1 MISKNFLR
9 DLYMIVWKNNRNLDY
24 WVSPGLTSPWVSPTY
39 SRIISIYRAKRRQ
52 AYGEPFIIDIKGLK
66 TENEVLLTVYKA
78 INKDRIER
86 YLQ

>member
-1 MISKNFLR
+1 MISKNILR

-24 WVSPGLTSPWVSPTY
+24 WVSPWVNPTY
-39 SRIISIYRAKRRQ
+39 SSIISIYRVKRRQ
-52 AYGEPFIIDIKGLK
+52 AYGEPIIIDIKGLK

>member
-24 WVSPGLTSPWVSPTY
+24 WVSSTY
-39 SRIISIYRAKRRQ
+39 SSIISIYRAKRMQ
-52 AYGEPFIIDIKGLK
+52 AYGEPIIIDIEGLK

>member
-24 WVSPGLTSPWVSPTY
+24 CVSLTY
-39 SRIISIYRAKRRQ
+39 SSIISIYRAKRRQ
-52 AYGEPFIIDIKGLK
+52 AYGEPIIIDIEGLK

>member
-1 MISKNFLR
+1 MISKNFLMN
-9 DLYMIVWKNNRNLDY
+9 LYMIVWKNNRNFDY
-24 WVSPGLTSPWVSPTY
+24 WVSPTY
-39 SRIISIYRAKRRQ
+39 SSIISIYRAKRRQ
-52 AYGEPFIIDIKGLK
+52 AYGEPIIIDIEGLK

>member
-1 MISKNFLR
+1 
-9 DLYMIVWKNNRNLDY
+9 MIVWKNSRNLDY
-24 WVSPGLTSPWVSPTY
+24 WVSPIIKINNPDYWVSPTY
-39 SRIISIYRAKRRQ
+39 SSIINIYRAKRRQ
-52 AYGEPFIIDIKGLK
+52 AYGEPIIIDIEGLK

>member
-1 MISKNFLR
+1 MISKNFLMNI
-9 DLYMIVWKNNRNLDY
+9 YMIVWKNNRNLDY
-24 WVSPGLTSPWVSPTY
+24 WVSPTY
-39 SRIISIYRAKRRQ
+39 SSIISIYRAKRRQ
-52 AYGEPFIIDIKGLK
+52 AYAYGEPIIIDIEGLK

>member
-1 MISKNFLR
+1 MISKNFLMT
-9 DLYMIVWKNNRNLDY
+9 LYTIVWKNNRNLDY
-24 WVSPGLTSPWVSPTY
+24 WVSPTY
-39 SRIISIYRAKRRQ
+39 SGIINIYRAKRRK
-52 AYGEPFIIDIKGLK
+52 AYGEPIIIDIEGLK

>member
-1 MISKNFLR
+1 MISKNFLMN
-9 DLYMIVWKNNRNLDY
+9 LYMIVWKNNRNLDY
-24 WVSPGLTSPWVSPTY
+24 WVSPTY
-39 SRIISIYRAKRRQ
+39 SSIISIYRAKRRQ
-52 AYGEPFIIDIKGLK
+52 AYGEPIIIDIEGLK

>member
-9 DLYMIVWKNNRNLDY
+9 DLYRFVWKNNRNLDY
-24 WVSPGLTSPWVSPTY
+24 WVSPTYYSSP
-39 SRIISIYRAKRRQ
+39 IISIYRAKRMK
-52 AYGEPFIIDIKGLK
+52 AYGEPIIIDIEGLK

>member
-24 WVSPGLTSPWVSPTY
+24 WVSPTY
-39 SRIISIYRAKRRQ
+39 SSIISIYRAKRRHAY
-52 AYGEPFIIDIKGLK
+52 AYGEPIIIDIEGLK

>member
-1 MISKNFLR
+1 MISKNFLMN
-9 DLYMIVWKNNRNLDY
+9 LYMIVWKNNRNLDY
-24 WVSPGLTSPWVSPTY
+24 WVSPTY
-39 SRIISIYRAKRRQ
+39 SSIINIYRAKRRQ
-52 AYGEPFIIDIKGLK
+52 AYGEPIIIDIEGLK

>member
-24 WVSPGLTSPWVSPTY
+24 WVSPTY
-39 SRIISIYRAKRRQ
+39 SSIISIYRAKRRQ
-52 AYGEPFIIDIKGLK
+52 AYGEPIIIDIEGLK

>member
-1 MISKNFLR
+1 MISKNFLMN
-9 DLYMIVWKNNRNLDY
+9 LYMIVWKNNRNLDY
-24 WVSPGLTSPWVSPTY
+24 WVNPTY
-39 SRIISIYRAKRRQ
+39 SSIISIYRAKRRQ
-52 AYGEPFIIDIKGLK
+52 AYGEPIIIDIEGLK

>member
-9 DLYMIVWKNNRNLDY
+9 DLDMIVWKNNRNLDY
-24 WVSPGLTSPWVSPTY
+24 WVSPTY
-39 SRIISIYRAKRRQ
+39 SSIISIYRAKRRQ
-52 AYGEPFIIDIKGLK
+52 AYGEPIIIDIEGLK

>member
-9 DLYMIVWKNNRNLDY
+9 DLYMIVWKNSRNLDY
-24 WVSPGLTSPWVSPTY
+24 WVSPTY
-39 SRIISIYRAKRRQ
+39 SSIISIYRAKRRQ
-52 AYGEPFIIDIKGLK
+52 AYGEPIIIDIEGLK

>member
-24 WVSPGLTSPWVSPTY
+24 WVSSTY
-39 SRIISIYRAKRRQ
+39 SSIIRIYRAKRMQ
-52 AYGEPFIIDIKGLK
+52 AYGEPIIIDIEGLK

>member
-1 MISKNFLR
+1 MISKNFLMN
-9 DLYMIVWKNNRNLDY
+9 LYMIVWKNNRNLDY
-24 WVSPGLTSPWVSPTY
+24 WVSPTY
-39 SRIISIYRAKRRQ
+39 SSIISIYRAKRRQ
-52 AYGEPFIIDIKGLK
+52 AYGGPIIIDIEGLK

>member
-1 MISKNFLR
+1 MN
-9 DLYMIVWKNNRNLDY
+9 LYMIVWKNNRNLDY
-24 WVSPGLTSPWVSPTY
+24 WVSPTY
-39 SRIISIYRAKRRQ
+39 SSIISIYRAKRRQ
-52 AYGEPFIIDIKGLK
+52 AYAYGEPIIIDIEGLK

>member
-1 MISKNFLR
+1 MISKNFLMN
-9 DLYMIVWKNNRNLDY
+9 LYMIVWKNNRNLDY
-24 WVSPGLTSPWVSPTY
+24 WVSPTY
-39 SRIISIYRAKRRQ
+39 SSIISIYRAKRRQ
-52 AYGEPFIIDIKGLK
+52 AYGEPPIIIDIKGLK

>member
-24 WVSPGLTSPWVSPTY
+24 WVSPTY
-39 SRIISIYRAKRRQ
+39 SSIISIYRAKGRLAQ
-52 AYGEPFIIDIKGLK
+52 PYGEPIIIDIEGLK

>member
-9 DLYMIVWKNNRNLDY
+9 NLYMIVWKNDRNHDY
-24 WVSPGLTSPWVSPTY
+24 WVSPTY
-39 SRIISIYRAKRRQ
+39 SSIISIYRAKRRQ
-52 AYGEPFIIDIKGLK
+52 AYGEPIIIDIEGLK
-66 TENEVLLTVYKA
+66 TEDEVLLTVYKA

>member
-9 DLYMIVWKNNRNLDY
+9 DLYMIVWKNSRNLDY
-24 WVSPGLTSPWVSPTY
+24 WVSSAYWVSPTY
-39 SRIISIYRAKRRQ
+39 SSIINIYRAKRRQ
-52 AYGEPFIIDIKGLK
+52 AYGEPIIIDIEGLK

>member
-1 MISKNFLR
+1 MISKNFLMN
-9 DLYMIVWKNNRNLDY
+9 LYMIVWKNNRNLDY
-24 WVSPGLTSPWVSPTY
+24 WVSPTY
-39 SRIISIYRAKRRQ
+39 SSIIIYRAKRRQ
-52 AYGEPFIIDIKGLK
+52 AYGEPIIIDIEGLK

>member
-1 MISKNFLR
+1 
-9 DLYMIVWKNNRNLDY
+9 MIVCKNDRNLDY
-24 WVSPGLTSPWVSPTY
+24 WVSPTY
-39 SRIISIYRAKRRQ
+39 SSIISIYRAKRRQ
-52 AYGEPFIIDIKGLK
+52 AYAYGEPIIIDIEGLK

>member
-1 MISKNFLR
+1 
-9 DLYMIVWKNNRNLDY
+9 MIVWKNNRNLDY
-24 WVSPGLTSPWVSPTY
+24 WVSHTY
-39 SRIISIYRAKRRQ
+39 SSSIINIYRAKRRQ
-52 AYGEPFIIDIKGLK
+52 AYGEPIIIDIEGLK

>member
-9 DLYMIVWKNNRNLDY
+9 NLYMIVCKNDRNLDY
-24 WVSPGLTSPWVSPTY
+24 WVSPTY
-39 SRIISIYRAKRRQ
+39 SSIINIYRAKRRQ
-52 AYGEPFIIDIKGLK
+52 AYGEPIIIDIEGLK
-66 TENEVLLTVYKA
+66 TEDEVLLTVYKA

>member
-1 MISKNFLR
+1 MISKNFLMN
-9 DLYMIVWKNNRNLDY
+9 LYMIVWKNNRNLDY
-24 WVSPGLTSPWVSPTY
+24 WVSPTY
-39 SRIISIYRAKRRQ
+39 SSIISIYRAKRRQ
-52 AYGEPFIIDIKGLK
+52 AYAYGEPIIIDIEGLK

>member
-9 DLYMIVWKNNRNLDY
+9 ELSMIVWKNNRNLDY
-24 WVSPGLTSPWVSPTY
+24 WVSPWVNPTY
-39 SRIISIYRAKRRQ
+39 SSIISIYRAKRRQ
-52 AYGEPFIIDIKGLK
+52 AYAYGEPIIIDIEGLK

>member
-9 DLYMIVWKNNRNLDY
+9 DLYMIVWKNSRNLDY
-24 WVSPGLTSPWVSPTY
+24 WVSPWVNPTY
-39 SRIISIYRAKRRQ
+39 SSIISIYRAKRRQ
-52 AYGEPFIIDIKGLK
+52 AYGEPIIIDIEGLK

>member
-1 MISKNFLR
+1 MISKNLLMN
-9 DLYMIVWKNNRNLDY
+9 LYMIVWKNNRNLDY
-24 WVSPGLTSPWVSPTY
+24 WVSPTY
-39 SRIISIYRAKRRQ
+39 SSIISIYRAKRRQ
-52 AYGEPFIIDIKGLK
+52 AYAYGEPIIIDIEGLK

>member
-1 MISKNFLR
+1 MISKNLLR

-24 WVSPGLTSPWVSPTY
+24 WVSPWVNPTY
-39 SRIISIYRAKRRQ
+39 SSIISIYRAKRRQ
-52 AYGEPFIIDIKGLK
+52 AYGEPIIIDIKGLK

>member
-9 DLYMIVWKNNRNLDY
+9 DLFMIVWKNNRNLDY
-24 WVSPGLTSPWVSPTY
+24 WVRPTY
-39 SRIISIYRAKRRQ
+39 SKLDPTYSSIISIYRAKRMR
-52 AYGEPFIIDIKGLK
+52 AYGEPIIIDIEGLK

>member
-1 MISKNFLR
+1 MISKNFLMN
-9 DLYMIVWKNNRNLDY
+9 LFMIVWKNNRNLDY
-24 WVSPGLTSPWVSPTY
+24 WVSPTY
-39 SRIISIYRAKRRQ
+39 SSIISIYRAKRRQ
-52 AYGEPFIIDIKGLK
+52 AYGEPIIIDIEGLK

>member
-1 MISKNFLR
+1 MISKNFLMH
-9 DLYMIVWKNNRNLDY
+9 LYMIVWKNNRNLDY
-24 WVSPGLTSPWVSPTY
+24 WVSPTY
-39 SRIISIYRAKRRQ
+39 SGIINIYRAKRRRRL
-52 AYGEPFIIDIKGLK
+52 AYGEPIIIDIEGLK